1 MRGEHCN
8 PCVAASDNSGSSP
21 HARGTR
27 IEEAKKTGQNTVHPR
42 MRGEH
47 VYFDVVFLGQ
57 YRFIPACAGNTLSIA
72 VKLFFNS
79 GSSPH
84 ARGTLSF

>member
-47 VYFDVVFLGQ
+47 TVNSSQ
-57 YRFIPACAGNTLSIA
+57 A
-72 VKLFFNS
+72 FFQ
-79 GSSPH
+79 
-84 ARGTLSF
+84 